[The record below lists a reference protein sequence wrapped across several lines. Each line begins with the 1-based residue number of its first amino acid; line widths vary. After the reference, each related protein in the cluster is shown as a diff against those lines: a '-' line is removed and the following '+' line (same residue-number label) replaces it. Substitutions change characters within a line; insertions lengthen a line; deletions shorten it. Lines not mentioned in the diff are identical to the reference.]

1 MNPQSF
7 PMKTLRILLL
17 LAAFALPGL
26 HAGIADNIVRE
37 RIHGIDVLTLRTGV
51 QNVVTFK
58 GTLPLGQAAA
68 PADNPALAY
77 LTGSMLDKGTV
88 AHDKFAI
95 AGQLESVGAALSFG
109 VGTETLAING
119 KCLAK
124 DVQLVLSLLAEQ
136 LRSPAFS
143 AEEFEKV
150 KKHYIGTLRQA
161 LDNTNTQATDAF
173 TRAVFPLGHPNR
185 KVPTDELIAAVE
197 RTTLDE
203 VKAFHAEYYGPAHL
217 VLVLVG
223 DVDAALVKTEVTK
236 SFAGWTGGKLPD
248 IPAVAGGNVDAAR
261 DQTVFMADKT
271 NVTVVLGQASG
282 LRYSDPDSLALR
294 VGTDILGGG
303 FSARLMGN
311 VRDKEGLTYGIY
323 GFMTGDNLRDGDWR
337 IWANFSPDL
346 LDQGI
351 ASARRQLDKW
361 YQDGVTA
368 AELAQ
373 RKTGL
378 SGDYKVGLSTTD
390 GMAGAILNT
399 LQRGYALSWLDEYPA
414 ALQALTLDQVNRA
427 IKKHL
432 DPDKMILVKA
442 GTVTDPT
449 GK

>member
-1 MNPQSF
+1 
-7 PMKTLRILLL
+7 MKTLRFLLL
-17 LAAFALPGL
+17 LAACALPGL
-26 HAGIADNIVRE
+26 YAGIAENIVRE
-37 RIHGIDVLTLRTGV
+37 RIHGIDVLTLPTGV
-51 QNVVTFK
+51 KNVVTLK
-58 GTLPLGQAAA
+58 GTLPLGHAAA

-124 DVQLVLSLLAEQ
+124 DVPLVLALLAEQ

-143 AEEFEKV
+143 AEEFDKV

-161 LDNTNTQATDAF
+161 LDNTNTQAADAF
-173 TRAVFPLGHPNR
+173 TRAVYPLGHPNR
-185 KVPTDELIAAVE
+185 KVATTELIEAVE

-223 DVDAALVKTEVTK
+223 DVDAAAVGNEVTK
-236 SFAGWTGGKLPD
+236 SFAGWTGGKLPA

-282 LRYSDPDSLALR
+282 LRYNDPDSLALR

-351 ASARRQLDKW
+351 ASTRRELDKW
-361 YQDGVTA
+361 HREGVTA

-373 RKTGL
+373 RKSGL

-399 LQRGYALSWLDEYPA
+399 LQRGYELTWLDEYPA
-414 ALQALTLDQVNRA
+414 ALHALTLDQVNGA

-432 DPDKMILVKA
+432 DPAKMVLVKA